1 MLSYR
6 IVLADD
12 HTMFRQGL
20 TKILEERI
28 GIEVIGTADNGSNLL
43 KLLKKS
49 IPDMVILNLSIP
61 DLGGLDLIL
70 EIKSV
75 YPNVKVLVLS
85 MHNDEEYLLCAISA
99 GADGYLLKQDA
110 DTDLFSAIDS
120 IRQGNYCISPIL
132 SKGLIDNFVHMCRG
146 TYKVNSCH
154 LSLRERQILKLIA
167 DGKTSK
173 DIAKLL
179 FISPRTVDNHRT
191 KIMEKLNLR
200 TIPALVKYAIIKEY
214 LSVSNQ

>member
-12 HTMFRQGL
+12 HTMFRQGI

-43 KLLKKS
+43 KLLKKRT
-49 IPDMVILNLSIP
+49 PDMVIMNLAIP
-61 DLGGLDLIL
+61 NLGGFEVIL
-70 EIKSV
+70 KVKSI
-75 YPNVKVLVLS
+75 YPKVKVLVLS

-99 GADGYLLKQDA
+99 GADGYLLRQDA

-120 IRQGNYCISPIL
+120 IRQGNYYISPIL
-132 SKGLIDNFVHMCRG
+132 TKGLIDNFVHMCRG
-146 TYKVNSCH
+146 TYRVNSCH
-154 LSLRERQILKLIA
+154 LSSREREILKLIA

-191 KIMEKLNLR
+191 KIMEKLHLR

-214 LSVSNQ
+214 ISINQ